1 MPESH
6 SSHHRHNMPR
16 ARLALAI
23 STALLGLTPGWLAAQ
38 DLPKNDSG
46 VINKTDATQVEVI
59 EVKGIRGSI
68 MSAQDLK
75 ARLHANLSSAA
86 QR

>member
-6 SSHHRHNMPR
+6 SSYHRHNMPR

-46 VINKTDATQVEVI
+46 VINKTDASQVEVI
-59 EVKGIRGSI
+59 EVKRYPWQHHVG
-68 MSAQDLK
+68 
-75 ARLHANLSSAA
+75 ARPEAVCRH
-86 QR
+86 R